1 MSVVGS
7 TIKGMATTTWTLI
20 SIFGI
25 APLGALAVDRPLFG
39 NWIWHID
46 RERSGVAGKTH
57 TK

>member
-1 MSVVGS
+1 
-7 TIKGMATTTWTLI
+7 MATTTWTLL

-46 RERSGVAGKTH
+46 HERSSVAGKTH